1 MKQEQVAKAT
11 QRAHGGAEQVEIVEK
26 IEQELLTELN
36 RNVTEDVVGAL
47 ADFQGIDVA
56 LELKNDWTLADPFA
70 CILGGQYPE
79 LRIGRLWV
87 FSVSVREVRS

>member
-11 QRAHGGAEQVEIVEK
+11 QRAHSGAVQTEIVEK
-26 IEQELLTELN
+26 IELKLLTELN
-36 RNVTEDVVGAL
+36 RNVTEEVAGAL
-47 ADFQGIDVA
+47 ADYQGIDIA

-70 CILGGQYPE
+70 CILGGQHPE

-87 FSVSVREVRS
+87 FSVSVREVRP